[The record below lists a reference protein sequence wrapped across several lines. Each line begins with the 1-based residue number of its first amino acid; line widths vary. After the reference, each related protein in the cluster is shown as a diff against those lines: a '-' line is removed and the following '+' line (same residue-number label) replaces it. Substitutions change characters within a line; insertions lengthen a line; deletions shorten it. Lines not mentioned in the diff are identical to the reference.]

1 MSSGQEPSVR
11 CLRPRRA
18 RRGLDGVRRLA
29 PSLFLLV
36 AACLGDGAG
45 PTASPSTP
53 APSTTPPPSLS
64 STTASRPP
72 TATST
77 TDAPTTT
84 ATTTTGPGGTP
95 TLEDGRPVTFL
106 AVTNDYEAVE
116 VDTATG
122 EILRSFGQRAT
133 AADLDTGEFPP
144 NVVDALWR
152 TTSGAMILVSE
163 CCEPAGGRINYLG
176 RSGRLSDDH
185 GEPNVAAW
193 AVVPSPVS
201 DAVILVG
208 YATAITTPDPT
219 AASDQLVFLENDGS
233 GVGAIGWSADG
244 RLVYWYDAFTGELV
258 TWDPTASVG
267 DVGRTPVDWVGDG
280 QRLAGLE
287 QRMDGALVSFLL
299 TAGDDYFDIVATE
312 MVVYRAND
320 AEIIDRFG
328 LDPGSVFGGFDPT
341 GTHFVY
347 TTRSGQVMW
356 KGPEGLT
363 PLADGFLFAGW

>member
-1 MSSGQEPSVR
+1 MRPGQEPSAR
-11 CLRPRRA
+11 CRRPRQA
-18 RRGLDGVRRLA
+18 YRGLEGVRRLA

-36 AACLGDGAG
+36 AACLGDGTG
-45 PTASPSTP
+45 PIASPSTP
-53 APSTTPPPSLS
+53 APSTSPPPPPSSTTTARPPDAPS
-64 STTASRPP
+64 STES
-72 TATST
+72 
-77 TDAPTTT
+77 PTTT
-84 ATTTTGPGGTP
+84 TTTDPGGTP
-95 TLEDGRPVTFL
+95 TLGDGPPATFL
-106 AVTNDYEAVE
+106 AVTTDYEAVE

-133 AADLDTGEFPP
+133 AADLDTGEIPP
-144 NVVDALWR
+144 NVVDAVWR

-163 CCEPAGGRINYLG
+163 CCEPAGGRINYLS

-185 GEPNVAAW
+185 GEPHVAAW

-244 RLVYWYDAFTGELV
+244 GLVYWYDAFTGELV

-267 DVGRTPVDWVGDG
+267 DVGRTPIDWVGDG

-287 QRMDGALVSFLL
+287 QGMDGALVSFLL
-299 TAGDDYFDIVATE
+299 TAGDDYFDIVETE
-312 MVVYRAND
+312 MVAYRAND
-320 AEIIDRFG
+320 AEIVDRFV
-328 LDPGSVFGGFDPT
+328 LEPGSVFGGFDPT
-341 GTHFVY
+341 GTHFIY
-347 TTRSGQVMW
+347 TTRSGQVVW
-356 KGPEGLT
+356 RGPDGLT

>member
-18 RRGLDGVRRLA
+18 RLGLDGVRRLA

-84 ATTTTGPGGTP
+84 ATTTTDPGGTP
-95 TLEDGRPVTFL
+95 TLADGRPVTFL

-122 EILRSFGQRAT
+122 EILRSFGQRAA

-208 YATAITTPDPT
+208 YTPEPT

-341 GTHFVY
+341 GTHFIY